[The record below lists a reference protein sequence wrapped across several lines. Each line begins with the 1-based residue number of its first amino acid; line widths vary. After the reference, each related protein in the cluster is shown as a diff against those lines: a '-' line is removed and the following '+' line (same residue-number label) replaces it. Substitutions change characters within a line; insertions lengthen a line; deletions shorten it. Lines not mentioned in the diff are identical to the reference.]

1 MDTAPIPLKTG
12 TSPQGNPLGAGGEMT
27 LKSEIAYKRGM
38 QTKFQL
44 NSSKYVALVP
54 LPPNTGSS
62 FQESPPPGGRGRK
75 GEGDFKNQK

>member
-1 MDTAPIPLKTG
+1 
-12 TSPQGNPLGAGGEMT
+12 
-27 LKSEIAYKRGM
+27 M

-62 FQESPPPGGRGRK
+62 FQESPPPLGARGVK
-75 GEGDFKNQK
+75 GEGDFKDQK